1 MRNFVDRVNENLK
14 RRAAQRYSPEHAQY
28 NKSLTKWFIISSVVS
43 VLINCIY
50 MAILVLV
57 LFPNIEEHIISE
69 ANRFPDRMTP
79 RLNFLNVDYDNKERR
94 AKSVVID
101 VGICAG
107 IILIELDLSDR
118 IDGVRRWKY

>member
-1 MRNFVDRVNENLK
+1 
-14 RRAAQRYSPEHAQY
+14 
-28 NKSLTKWFIISSVVS
+28 
-43 VLINCIY
+43 